1 MKFFVMILFSAI
13 SLSVSADSDNMQD
26 TCPTAPGEQRSFF
39 INGYPCKNPTEINAQ
54 DFKSTKLTV
63 AGDTDNFLQ
72 SSVTLLTALEFPG
85 LNTLGLSVSRTDL
98 ERDGSVPFHSHPRS
112 SEMLFVVSGVVFAGF
127 VDTND
132 KIFQTVLREGD
143 VFVFPKGLLHFCLSG
158 GFERATA
165 LSFYN
170 SQNPGVVNIG
180 GVFGIDQEH
189 IVNMTRSLV
198 SGSGCEVTD
207 RDEL

>member
-1 MKFFVMILFSAI
+1 MMKLVYLILSCAI
-13 SLSVSADSDNMQD
+13 FLTVSADSDNMQD
-26 TCPTAPGEQRSFF
+26 TCPTAAPGEESIFF
-39 INGYPCKNPTEINAQ
+39 INGYPCKNPTEVNAQ

-63 AGDTDNFLQ
+63 AGDTDNYLQ
-72 SSVTLLTALEFPG
+72 SNVTMLTATEFPG

-98 ERDGSVPFHSHPRS
+98 ERDGSVPLHSHPRS
-112 SEMLFVVSGVVFAGF
+112 SELLFVVSGVLFAGF

-132 KIFQTVLREGD
+132 KIFQTVLRRGD

-180 GVFGIDQEH
+180 GVFGFDQER
-189 IVNMTRSLV
+189 IVNITRSL
-198 SGSGCEVTD
+198 VTD

>member
-1 MKFFVMILFSAI
+1 MLKLFFLILFCAI
-13 SLSVSADSDNMQD
+13 FLTVSSDSDNMQD
-26 TCPTAPGEQRSFF
+26 TCPTAQGEESIFF

-54 DFKSTKLTV
+54 DFKSTKLTI
-63 AGDTDNFLQ
+63 AGDTDNYLQ
-72 SSVTLLTALEFPG
+72 SNVTMLTASEFPG

-98 ERDGSVPFHSHPRS
+98 ERDGSVPLHSHPRS
-112 SEMLFVVSGVVFAGF
+112 SELLFVVSGVVFAGF

-132 KIFQTVLREGD
+132 KIFQTVLRKGD
-143 VFVFPKGLLHFCLSG
+143 VFVFPRGLLHFCLSG

-170 SQNPGVVNIG
+170 SQSPGVVNIG
-180 GVFGIDQEH
+180 GVFGIDQER
-189 IVNMTRSLV
+189 IVNITRSL
-198 SGSGCEVTD
+198 VTD